1 MGNNITSIDHAK
13 ALQYTVKYIY
23 SSDTKCMMRYMC
35 SNGIH

>member
-13 ALQYTVKYIY
+13 ALQYTVSIY
-23 SSDTKCMMRYMC
+23 SSDTKCVLRYMC